1 MSTVYEVRH
10 RVLRE
15 RLKQTVATAK
25 GEPDEVCARLA
36 LLCLALLERHTVN
49 GKGRCRYCRA
59 PHQWRWRKSC
69 RCTVVP
75 MVSMYLKQPLEFLNG
90 WRGEGEVH
98 EFIASPFMGKG

>member
-1 MSTVYEVRH
+1 MSTVYELQH
-10 RVLRE
+10 RILRE

-25 GEPDEVCARLA
+25 RVPNEECARLA

-59 PHQWRWRKSC
+59 PHEWWWRRLC

-75 MVSMYLKQPLEFLNG
+75 VVSMYLEQPQEFLN
-90 WRGEGEVH
+90 
-98 EFIASPFMGKG
+98 